1 MAYGRKT
8 GGRQK
13 GSANKATIE
22 REELIAE
29 SAQRSTD
36 GLTQEQIATM
46 TPLDVMLHAMKLEV
60 ANAQWRLAAVFAE
73 KAAPYIHPRL
83 ASEVHRISTDDS
95 KRNTEELQRE
105 LADLD
110 RAAEIARKAGT
121 VEERVPEQSHGVVH

>member
-13 GSANKATIE
+13 VSINKATIE

-29 SAQRSTD
+29 SSQRATNE
-36 GLTQEQIATM
+36 LTQEQIAAM

-83 ASEVHRISTDDS
+83 ASEVHRVFTDDS
-95 KRNTEELQRE
+95 KRS
-105 LADLD
+105 ADD
-110 RAAEIARKAGT
+110 IGT
-121 VEERVPEQSHGVVH
+121 RGAP